1 MRVCMWVCVSVC
13 VLARVHRS
21 AVRARRHTSEKFGA
35 VDVVSFFSTKKE
47 EKYIMSAP
55 LKGTTGNPVSAP
67 GQTLI
72 FVSFS

>member
-1 MRVCMWVCVSVC
+1 MCLPVCIDRLLGHGVIPP
-13 VLARVHRS
+13 
-21 AVRARRHTSEKFGA
+21 TNSEP

-72 FVSFS
+72 L